1 MAPVVEYL
9 KYADKFECKVLQLLL
24 QYGSEVNI
32 RQPRERI
39 KILDKYGAVEHMQ
52 RLESNS
58 DFFEMLVNVVGVFNI
73 KDIEKEYS
81 LPETMKTVL
90 IREGST
96 PRRLKH
102 QIRIQIRRLLKVPIP
117 DQIEQ
122 LPLPRI
128 IKDYLLYQMWD
139 RLYKFPIMQY
149 VVFQIICDNTLFN
162 VIRLIH
168 NVLFK
173 FHGFPSTSDV
183 FHN

>member
-1 MAPVVEYL
+1 MKRVHTNIKMDLTFFRLPSLAPIVEYL

-39 KILDKYGAVEHMQ
+39 RILDKYGAVEHIQ
-52 RLESNS
+52 RLENNS
-58 DFFEMLVNVVGVFNI
+58 DFFEMLVNVAGIFNI

-81 LPETMKTVL
+81 LPEIMKTVL

-102 QIRIQIRRLLKVPIP
+102 QTRIQIRRLLKVPIP
-117 DQIEQ
+117 DQIEL

-139 RLYKFPIMQY
+139 I
-149 VVFQIICDNTLFN
+149 V
-162 VIRLIH
+162 
-168 NVLFK
+168 
-173 FHGFPSTSDV
+173 
-183 FHN
+183 

>member
-1 MAPVVEYL
+1 MICIEKAIYQHTNIFRLPSLVPIVEYL

-39 KILDKYGAVEHMQ
+39 SILDKYGAVEHMQ
-52 RLESNS
+52 RLENNS
-58 DFFEMLVNVVGVFNI
+58 DFFEMLVNVAGVFNI

-139 RLYKFPIMQY
+139 RL
-149 VVFQIICDNTLFN
+149 
-162 VIRLIH
+162 
-168 NVLFK
+168 
-173 FHGFPSTSDV
+173 
-183 FHN
+183 